1 MATETLIFMPNGDV
15 TLSLTRY
22 VLKEDENSS
31 RNPTNVSKPLDQ
43 RAPHDDGNLES
54 ATDVEAELEA
64 LAAADEESVLFFAPD
79 APEIPDGPT
88 SPPPPRA
95 RWGSNASSR
104 RDRSESPPAS
114 FWGTLKRQTARV
126 AAPERP
132 PTPLPAK
139 KRERIILSSHEVH
152 CVVSSRHLMLASRY
166 FHTILSGDFPQ
177 AMTLRTGGHVVIP
190 LQDDLDSMI
199 ILLNIIHGAGRKV
212 PRQVSLDVLSK
223 LAVLVSKFEML
234 PTVEFF
240 SDTWIDNLQRGGL
253 PKGYNENVL
262 PLVFVFWVFDRP
274 DEFRDMTRLAQ
285 RESTEKLED
294 DVGDMPMLHGIIGKS
309 QSHRLEVSALT
320 FNRCDQAGQRICHR
334 DRNNRCTSSHRQVY
348 GRPSHLR

>member
-22 VLKEDENSS
+22 ALKEEEKQSQK
-31 RNPTNVSKPLDQ
+31 PTGIPKSLDQ
-43 RAPHDDGNLES
+43 SAIHGDGHLES

-64 LAAADEESVLFFAPD
+64 LAAEDDESVLFFAPD
-79 APEIPDGPT
+79 APEIPGGPT

-95 RWGSNASSR
+95 RRGSNASSR

-114 FWGTLKRQTARV
+114 FWATLKRQAARV
-126 AAPERP
+126 AEPERP
-132 PTPLPAK
+132 STPPPAE
-139 KRERIILSSHEVH
+139 REARIVLSSHEVQ

-166 FHTILSGDFPQ
+166 FLTILSGDFPS
-177 AMTLRTGGHVVIP
+177 AITLRRQGHVTIP

-212 PRQVSLDVLSK
+212 PRQVDLDDLSK

-234 PTVEFF
+234 STVEFF
-240 SDTWIDNLQRGGL
+240 SDTWIDSLQRGGL
-253 PKGYNENVL
+253 PKTYNEDVL
-262 PLVFVFWVFDRP
+262 QLVFVFWVFDRP
-274 DEFRDMTRLAQ
+274 DEFREMTRLAQ

-294 DVGDMPMLHGIIGKS
+294 DVGDIPILHGIIGKS
-309 QSHRLEVSALT
+309 QSSRLQGMHAN
-320 FNRCDQAGQRICHR
+320 FH
-334 DRNNRCTSSHRQVY
+334 
-348 GRPSHLR
+348 